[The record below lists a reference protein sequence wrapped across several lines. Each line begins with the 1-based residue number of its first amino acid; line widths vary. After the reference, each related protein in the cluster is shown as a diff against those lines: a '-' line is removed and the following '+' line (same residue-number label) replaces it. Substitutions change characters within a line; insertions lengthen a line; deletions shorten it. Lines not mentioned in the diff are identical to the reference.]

1 MKTKIIS
8 VLCMLIIFS
17 GSVAFAQLL
26 EKNQAS
32 GFFQVSSE
40 QLEKTIQSN
49 PGDLVQIQVDP
60 ITIFKGIVVSKV
72 QTYQNLMTMVIKS
85 TEDEGSRFQLCQ
97 QITNDKNFRFTGSII
112 REKNGVL
119 VRLKKQGD
127 QYHFESTDLEK
138 TKPVCYPR
146 G

>member
-1 MKTKIIS
+1 
-8 VLCMLIIFS
+8 MLIIFS
-17 GSVAFAQLL
+17 GSVAYAQLP

-32 GFFQVSSE
+32 VFFQVSSD
-40 QLEKTIQSN
+40 QLEKTIQLN

-60 ITIFKGIVVSKV
+60 TTVFKGIVVSKV
-72 QTYQNLMTMVIKS
+72 QTYQNLMTMVIQN

-127 QYHFESTDLEK
+127 QYHFESSDLEK

>member
-1 MKTKIIS
+1 
-8 VLCMLIIFS
+8 MLIIFS
-17 GSVAFAQLL
+17 GSVAFAQLPA
-26 EKNQAS
+26 KNQAS

-40 QLEKTIQSN
+40 QFEKTIQSN
-49 PGDLVQIQVDP
+49 PGDLVQIQIDP
-60 ITIFKGIVVSKV
+60 TTIFKGIVVSKV
-72 QTYQNLMTMVIKS
+72 QTYQNLITMVIKS
-85 TEDEGSRFQLCQ
+85 TDDERSRFQLCQ
-97 QITNDKNFRFTGSII
+97 EITNDKKKRFSGSII

-127 QYHFESTDLEK
+127 QYHFESIDLEK